1 MAPMLELLQGENV
14 AAVRGALGRLGCWTD
29 QGQNGGRVSLSSL
42 KHTLGQLNLVTVL
55 TSKDAHEPGSFRCN
69 CSAFVRDAQCVH
81 EGFCRILEKDPKIPL
96 HTLKHF
102 TAKRLPDIYP
112 DTPASES
119 GGSHAGGRP
128 LNLRGSAWSTVSQL
142 QAKAAK
148 ATAKKSASASLDTPK
163 KGCKG
168 SSSRAE
174 QTVQNEERASRLQE
188 LEKRLTGR
196 VVSECW
202 GALRALESM
211 DLSMAEIKQHS
222 FGKLINALS
231 KDSSLSLLLRQH
243 AQRLMA
249 AWAGYC
255 CVLAGTVL
263 VTSFIRAPNSVRYG
277 VVVRTNPELCYY
289 IVSAGSL

>member
-1 MAPMLELLQGENV
+1 MLELLQGENV

-196 VVSECW
+196 LVSECW

-249 AWAGYC
+249 AWAGD
-255 CVLAGTVL
+255 LLRLPRSSGIA
-263 VTSFIRAPNSVRYG
+263 
-277 VVVRTNPELCYY
+277 
-289 IVSAGSL
+289 SAS